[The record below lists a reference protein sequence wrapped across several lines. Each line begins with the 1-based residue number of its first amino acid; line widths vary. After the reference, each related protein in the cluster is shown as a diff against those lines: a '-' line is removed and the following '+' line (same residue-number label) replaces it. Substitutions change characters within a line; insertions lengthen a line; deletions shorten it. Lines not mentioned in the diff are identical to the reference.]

1 MDRRNA
7 QLTTISPDTLSPGR
21 FRGCLAALAMAALP
35 ALSQDA
41 PNPLARNADADPRNL
56 LAGIWNGANLENRS
70 NCSATQNNGT
80 HGTYAQ
86 YSVSFDLPNSIMGI
100 EETAITGLTCS
111 YLGTYN
117 GDRFRPQWSGRY
129 SCSDGKIG
137 SFTMQKLLATPNEMS
152 IRLAIK
158 LNSTETCD
166 VDSILGGSRF

>member
-1 MDRRNA
+1 
-7 QLTTISPDTLSPGR
+7 LTTISSSTLLSNR
-21 FRGCLAALAMAALP
+21 FRVGLAAFALAALP

-56 LAGIWNGANLENRS
+56 LAGLWNGANLENRS

-100 EETAITGLTCS
+100 DETAITGLRCT
-111 YLGTYN
+111 YLGTYAD
-117 GDRFRPQWSGRY
+117 DRFRPQWSGSY
-129 SCSDGKIG
+129 NCSDGKIG

-158 LNSTETCD
+158 LNGTETCD

>member
-7 QLTTISPDTLSPGR
+7 QLTTILPDTLPPGR
-21 FRGCLAALAMAALP
+21 LRGCLAALAMAALP
-35 ALSQDA
+35 ALAQDA

-56 LAGIWNGANLENRS
+56 LAGIWNGANLEKRS
-70 NCSATQNNGT
+70 NCSATQNNGS

-100 EETAITGLTCS
+100 EETAITGLTCT
-111 YLGTYN
+111 YLGTYYD
-117 GDRFRPQWSGRY
+117 DRFRPQWSGRY
-129 SCSDGKIG
+129 SCSDGKTG

-158 LNSTETCD
+158 LTATETCD

>member
-1 MDRRNA
+1 M
-7 QLTTISPDTLSPGR
+7 TTISPSTLLSGLLLSNR
-21 FRGCLAALAMAALP
+21 LRSLAAFVLAALP

-56 LAGIWNGANLENRS
+56 LAGFWNGANLEKRS
-70 NCSATQNNGT
+70 NCSAPQNNGA

-86 YSVSFDLPNSIMGI
+86 YSVSFDRPNSIMGI
-100 EETAITGLTCS
+100 DETAITGLTCT

-117 GDRFRPQWSGRY
+117 DDRFRPQWSGNY
-129 SCSDGKIG
+129 NCSDGKTG
-137 SFTMQKLLATPNEMS
+137 SFTMQTLLATPNEMS

-158 LNSTETCD
+158 LTGTETCD

>member
-1 MDRRNA
+1 M
-7 QLTTISPDTLSPGR
+7 TTISPDTLSPGR

-56 LAGIWNGANLENRS
+56 LAGLWNGANLENRS
-70 NCSATQNNGT
+70 NCSATQNNGS

-86 YSVSFDLPNSIMGI
+86 YEVSFDRPNAIMAI
-100 EETAITGLTCS
+100 DETAITTLRCS
-111 YLGTYN
+111 YVGSYN
-117 GDRFRPQWSGRY
+117 NDRFRPQWTGNY
-129 SCSDGKIG
+129 SCSDGKTG
-137 SFTMQKLLATPNEMS
+137 SFVMQKLLATPNEMS

-158 LNSTETCD
+158 LNGTETCD

>member
-1 MDRRNA
+1 
-7 QLTTISPDTLSPGR
+7 LTTISPGRFLSGTRLSNR
-21 FRGCLAALAMAALP
+21 FRGSLAAFALAALP

-56 LAGIWNGANLENRS
+56 LAGTWNGANLEKRS
-70 NCSATQNNGT
+70 NCSATQNNGA

-86 YSVSFDLPNSIMGI
+86 YFVSFDRPNSIMGI
-100 EETAITGLTCS
+100 DEVAINLPQLTCT

-117 GDRFRPQWSGRY
+117 DDRFRPQWSGNY
-129 SCSDGKIG
+129 NCSDGKTG

-158 LNSTETCD
+158 LTGSETCD

>member
-1 MDRRNA
+1 MDRRNV
-7 QLTTISPDTLSPGR
+7 QLTTISSRTLLSNRLRVG
-21 FRGCLAALAMAALP
+21 LAAFALAALP
-35 ALSQDA
+35 ALSQDV

-56 LAGIWNGANLENRS
+56 LAGIWNGANLEKRS
-70 NCSATQNNGT
+70 NCSAAQNNGT

-117 GDRFRPQWSGRY
+117 DDRFRPQWAGRY
-129 SCSDGKIG
+129 SCSDGKTG

-152 IRLAIK
+152 IRLAIE
-158 LNSTETCD
+158 LTATETCD